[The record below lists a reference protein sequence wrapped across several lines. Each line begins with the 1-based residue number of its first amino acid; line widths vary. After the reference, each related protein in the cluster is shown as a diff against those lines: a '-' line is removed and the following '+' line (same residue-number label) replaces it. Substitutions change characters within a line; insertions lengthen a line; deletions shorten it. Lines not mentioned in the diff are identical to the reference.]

1 MLGLSNVGCDPR
13 QTTGSDDRPMI
24 LRSQKPPTDKLTAS
38 SVKSPLFSIITVVR
52 NDVGG
57 IGKTIASVRRQSYR
71 PIQYIV
77 IDGDSTDGTVD
88 IIRQYEDVISNWRS
102 EADRNVYDAM
112 NKGLGLA
119 NGDWIMFLNSDDTYY
134 PYAVERYARIL
145 CDHKFDYLYG
155 ATHRVNAD
163 GRFFVDRPIN
173 VEQNPQRAFSEMP
186 VPHTSLCINAR
197 VYRQIGGFDTSY
209 RIAGDQ
215 EHFARMCQAGFKGAD
230 SRIIV
235 GTTMAGGLSDNYRV
249 TFEFYKTAL
258 RYGQPRP
265 HALFWF
271 YNRLLKHLGRQFL
284 GAKLAA
290 RIGQWKGSR
299 HYG

>member
-1 MLGLSNVGCDPR
+1 MLGLKQYRLKSQENNRINDH
-13 QTTGSDDRPMI
+13 PMTPASHAPHI
-24 LRSQKPPTDKLTAS
+24 RKPAAPAANG
-38 SVKSPLFSIITVVR
+38 PLFSIITVVR

-71 PIQYIV
+71 PIQYII
-77 IDGDSTDGTVD
+77 IDGGSTDGTVD

-134 PYAVERYARIL
+134 PHTVERYARIL
-145 CDHKFDYLYG
+145 CDHKLDYLYG
-155 ATHRVNAD
+155 ATHRVSAAENL
-163 GRFFVDRPIN
+163 FIDRPLGL
-173 VEQNPQRAFSEMP
+173 EQIPQRAFSEMP
-186 VPHTSLCINAR
+186 KPHTSLCINAR
-197 VYRQIGGFDTSY
+197 VYRQIGGFDTRY
-209 RIAGDQ
+209 QIAGDQ
-215 EHFARMCQAGFKGAD
+215 EHFLRMFQAGFKGAD
-230 SRIIV
+230 SQIVV
-235 GTTMAGGLSDNYRV
+235 GTAVAGGLSDNYRV

-271 YNRLLKHLGRQFL
+271 FNRLVKHLGRQFL
-284 GAKLAA
+284 GPKLAA
-290 RIGQWKGSR
+290 RIGHWKGSR